1 MVRTQISLPKLV
13 SNILQLDTMQESDVS
28 NYKEKK
34 DNLLQRIILLF
45 KAMPEGTE
53 TTIEALVD
61 EIDMDVQFSFED
73 MFELCSDVSS
83 FASKHHISLV
93 EKEPFEKTGLP
104 FRISYKVHAAL
115 KRVGDAIQVSQC
127 KKVNGLVRSFA
138 KFDAVLAEDLSA
150 DSYTKASV
158 EDIIFKRLNLLTKCD
173 DTKTLIAY
181 RMGFIGETYLAFAD
195 AQTNF
200 DGFRIFC
207 APSEDLIFNNI
218 VVPFTQEGIW
228 QAMLLKDLWALA
240 MPLYDH
246 SNHERIKYVWDEK
259 EAACLRHYESCGTM
273 FEKSEFEYRDYIP
286 KVTLDDTNHTA
297 VVRVAIWNDLDGLTY
312 FSRKIHWK
320 NGKVSF
326 NKPKKEKQL
335 IKYDCGICF

>member
-1 MVRTQISLPKLV
+1 
-13 SNILQLDTMQESDVS
+13 MQESDVS

-34 DNLLQRIILLF
+34 DELLKRIILLL

-53 TTIEALVD
+53 TTIEVLVD

-83 FASKHHISLV
+83 LASKHHISLV
-93 EKEPFEKTGLP
+93 EKEPFEITGLP
-104 FRISYKVHAAL
+104 FRISYKVRAAL
-115 KRVGDAIQVSQC
+115 ERVGDAVQISQC
-127 KKVNGLVRSFA
+127 EKLNGLVRAFE
-138 KFDAVLAEDLSA
+138 KFEAVLADDLSA
-150 DSYTKASV
+150 ESYTKASV

-181 RMGFIGETYLAFAD
+181 HMGFVGETYLAFAN

-218 VVPFTQEGIW
+218 LVPFTKEGIW
-228 QAMLLKDLWALA
+228 QAMVLKDLWALA

-246 SNHERIKYVWDEK
+246 SNYARIKYVWDEK
-259 EAACLRHYESCGTM
+259 EAACLRLYESCGAM
-273 FEKSEFEYRDYIP
+273 HEKSEFDFRDYIP
-286 KVTLDDTNHTA
+286 KVTLDEINHTA
-297 VVRVAIWNDLDGLTY
+297 VVRVAIWNEWDGLSY

-320 NGKVSF
+320 NGKVTF

>member
-1 MVRTQISLPKLV
+1 MIGANCVGLFHLFCTNKQPDIFAA
-13 SNILQLDTMQESDVS
+13 QF
-28 NYKEKK
+28 KK
-34 DNLLQRIILLF
+34 I
-45 KAMPEGTE
+45 
-53 TTIEALVD
+53 
-61 EIDMDVQFSFED
+61 
-73 MFELCSDVSS
+73 
-83 FASKHHISLV
+83 LV
-93 EKEPFEKTGLP
+93 EKEPFEITELP

-115 KRVGDAIQVSQC
+115 KRVGDAVQISQC
-127 KKVNGLVRSFA
+127 KKLNGLVRAFE
-138 KFDAVLAEDLSA
+138 KFEAVLADDLSA
-150 DSYTKASV
+150 ESYTKASV

-181 RMGFIGETYLAFAD
+181 HMGFVGETYLAFAD

-218 VVPFTQEGIW
+218 VVPFTKEGIW
-228 QAMLLKDLWALA
+228 QAMVLKDLWALA

-246 SNHERIKYVWDEK
+246 SNYARIKYVWDEK
-259 EAACLRHYESCGTM
+259 EAACLRLYESCGAM
-273 FEKSEFEYRDYIP
+273 HEKSEFDFRDYIP
-286 KVTLDDTNHTA
+286 KVTLDEINHTA
-297 VVRVAIWNDLDGLTY
+297 VVRVAIWNEWDGLSY

>member
-1 MVRTQISLPKLV
+1 
-13 SNILQLDTMQESDVS
+13 MQESEVS

-34 DNLLQRIILLF
+34 DELLKRIILLL

-61 EIDMDVQFSFED
+61 EIDMDVRFTFED
-73 MFELCSDVSS
+73 MFMICSDVSS
-83 FASKHHISLV
+83 LASKHHIFLV
-93 EKEPFEKTGLP
+93 EKEPFEITELP

-115 KRVGDAIQVSQC
+115 KRVGDAVQISQC
-127 KKVNGLVRSFA
+127 KKLNGLVRAFE
-138 KFDAVLAEDLSA
+138 KFEAVLADDLSA
-150 DSYTKASV
+150 ESYTKASV

-181 RMGFIGETYLAFAD
+181 HMGFVGETYLAFAD

-218 VVPFTQEGIW
+218 VVPFTKEGIW
-228 QAMLLKDLWALA
+228 QAIVLKDLWALA

-246 SNHERIKYVWDEK
+246 SNYARIKYVWDEK
-259 EAACLRHYESCGTM
+259 EAACLRLYESCGAM
-273 FEKSEFEYRDYIP
+273 HEKSEFDFRDYIP
-286 KVTLDDTNHTA
+286 KVTLDEINHTA
-297 VVRVAIWNDLDGLTY
+297 VVRVAIWNEWDGLSY